1 MSQRTDARLED
12 PTALDEIELY
22 GEMVIAASAS
32 EQPLSREQ
40 IDRVLGLRGDGRDS
54 PVRRSHAH

>member
-1 MSQRTDARLED
+1 MSQKADARLED

-32 EQPLSREQ
+32 DEPLSQEQ
-40 IDRVLGLRGDGRDS
+40 IDRVLGLRGDGREPS
-54 PVRRSHAH
+54 ARLNRVR